1 MATIIHDEDRAFRRY
16 FWGILTLL
24 PGGVVAGIVARYFAI
39 HSTDVLLVAPAAV
52 GTIMAIK
59 AVFDGVTDPLFG
71 WLSDRRR
78 EPRRLPIFRWG
89 ALGIFS
95 VFGLFFPP
103 EGLGGLGLVLWLILF
118 VILWE
123 TGQTMRSVSVVAL
136 GLEVATNARRRTML
150 QTVFAIPLFVG
161 SILGILAMQYA
172 MNAGDPKTVLWP
184 MLLIGSTI
192 WAATV
197 LAASYLM
204 KELPKPHRSEER
216 PPWMMLREV
225 IANRYHRHF
234 IAIQLAETLAFTS
247 LGFAIPYVTKY
258 VFDRPD
264 MTMHVFIVFM
274 ASQMLATW
282 GWLQSVKR
290 IGVRRSWL
298 AGKYIWLLVLL
309 SYPLAVMTGIYGFLA
324 LALFAGIGSGAGYCT
339 AYALLGDIADY
350 DARES
355 GRQRQGVYATLY
367 GLIDKSGAALGAFLL
382 GWALQLAGFVPNE
395 TQSAAVLTA
404 IAITVSAIP
413 AIGIGISIR
422 LLHSYRF
429 YEEQGVWDGRERTR
443 DRLEG
448 RAQLA

>member
-1 MATIIHDEDRAFRRY
+1 
-16 FWGILTLL
+16 
-24 PGGVVAGIVARYFAI
+24 
-39 HSTDVLLVAPAAV
+39 
-52 GTIMAIK
+52 
-59 AVFDGVTDPLFG
+59 
-71 WLSDRRR
+71 
-78 EPRRLPIFRWG
+78 
-89 ALGIFS
+89 
-95 VFGLFFPP
+95 
-103 EGLGGLGLVLWLILF
+103 
-118 VILWE
+118 
-123 TGQTMRSVSVVAL
+123 
-136 GLEVATNARRRTML
+136 
-150 QTVFAIPLFVG
+150 
-161 SILGILAMQYA
+161 
-172 MNAGDPKTVLWP
+172 
-184 MLLIGSTI
+184 
-192 WAATV
+192 
-197 LAASYLM
+197 
-204 KELPKPHRSEER
+204 
-216 PPWMMLREV
+216 
-225 IANRYHRHF
+225 
-234 IAIQLAETLAFTS
+234 
-247 LGFAIPYVTKY
+247 
-258 VFDRPD
+258 

-324 LALFAGIGSGAGYCT
+324 LALFAGIGSGAGHCT

-367 GLIDKSGAALGAFLL
+367 GLIDKIGAALGAFLL

-395 TQSAAVLTA
+395 TQSSAVLTA